1 MSTLV
6 NSRQKRRKKR
16 DGWRRRVTSEFKGE
30 KRVKCGKKKKIRKK
44 KRGEEKGRK
53 EARMEAIE

>member
-1 MSTLV
+1 M
-6 NSRQKRRKKR
+6 NSR
-16 DGWRRRVTSEFKGE
+16 E

-44 KRGEEKGRK
+44 KRGEEKGKK